1 MSDSAP
7 IASICALVSGVEP
20 AELTLES
27 NIYTIGRSA
36 ICQIVVSR
44 NVISRLHA
52 RIERDQLRY
61 LISDAGSANGTFING
76 ERIHS
81 LRQLK
86 DRDQIG
92 LGAPEPLLRF
102 IDPDPTFV
110 PLGRLVYNE
119 QTMSF
124 RFDDHP
130 LDLSIDQHRLLLHLY
145 RNIGNLCAREV
156 CAQAL
161 WGRDYD
167 PGRDASALDRA
178 MSKLRQKLRRIDPA
192 VELIGTRRGLGYV
205 LNA

>member
-1 MSDSAP
+1 MSDFAP
-7 IASICALVSGVEP
+7 IASIYALAPGIEP
-20 AELTLES
+20 AELALEG
-27 NIYTIGRSA
+27 NIYAIGRSA

-52 RIERDQLRY
+52 RIERDELRY
-61 LISDAGSANGTFING
+61 LLSDAGSANGTFVNG

-81 LRQLK
+81 PRLLK

-102 IDPDPTFV
+102 LDPDPTFV

-124 RFDDHP
+124 RFDDQP
-130 LDLSIDQHRLLLHLY
+130 LALSLDQHRLLLHLY
-145 RNIGNLCAREV
+145 RNIGNLCVRES
-156 CAQAL
+156 CALAL

-178 MSKLRQKLRRIDPA
+178 ISKLRQKLRRLDSA
-192 VELIGTRRGLGYV
+192 AELIETRRGLGYV